1 MDVLVYSILCCLLFI
16 PLWLFVRRPKVRL
29 PPGPKGKLL
38 IGVATDLNPKTAHLT
53 LAKWAETHGALY
65 SFRVFG
71 LTSVVISDVRLIR
84 KAYSSEAFQG
94 VLNDR
99 PESFVGK
106 YLAYNYSD
114 VGFAKYH
121 DATVKLRKCLHKA
134 LHFYG
139 DGVKKFE
146 KLFTSELE
154 KIVDEFQKSSAN
166 LVDPREVLEHS
177 FCRLVFT
184 LLLGRTQTKEDTM
197 TTSFVWD
204 YLSNANLLL
213 DPTLDTVLQKLPF
226 LRFVPGKFRT
236 FFNDVIGKRN
246 QILDFFY
253 HQQKVSI

>member
-1 MDVLVYSILCCLLFI
+1 MRKISQNFHEIQLDIDIEFIYSIFLVIRNSKVNFNMDVLVYSILCCLLFI
-16 PLWLFVRRPKVRL
+16 PLWRFVRRPKVRL

-99 PESFVGK
+99 PETFVGK

-184 LLLGRTQTKEDTM
+184 LVNVL
-197 TTSFVWD
+197 SFIM
-204 YLSNANLLL
+204 YNY
-213 DPTLDTVLQKLPF
+213 
-226 LRFVPGKFRT
+226 R
-236 FFNDVIGKRN
+236 I
-246 QILDFFY
+246 
-253 HQQKVSI
+253 